1 MRTPARA
8 SRRALILNAVPH
20 LRTVTITFCAKAA
33 QTRRGLSPKKAQC
46 RVVSL
51 FIYALRT
58 RTGICDA
65 NVIARPYT
73 CFSSPHFSDDVARAE
88 ARKRV
93 QSKSALPLHRE
104 MVRLHNEF
112 KEKGG
117 SIKVYAGKVSI
128 QWSEDGSI
136 VRQVTFL

>member
-1 MRTPARA
+1 MR
-8 SRRALILNAVPH
+8 LIYILFFFYIILYKESAVAGSG
-20 LRTVTITFCAKAA
+20 C
-33 QTRRGLSPKKAQC
+33 S
-46 RVVSL
+46 
-51 FIYALRT
+51 
-58 RTGICDA
+58 
-65 NVIARPYT
+65 
-73 CFSSPHFSDDVARAE
+73 DVARAE

>member
-1 MRTPARA
+1 MRTRA
-8 SRRALILNAVPH
+8 
-20 LRTVTITFCAKAA
+20 
-33 QTRRGLSPKKAQC
+33 
-46 RVVSL
+46 
-51 FIYALRT
+51 
-58 RTGICDA
+58 GICDA